1 MKKIETHCHSNP
13 ISTCSRQSAEI
24 LADRYAK
31 CGFDAVTLSNHY
43 SDSYRDCYGASFDE
57 WLNAYI
63 AEYRRFADAC
73 GKNGIEGW
81 LGAEVTL
88 FAPYSQPLKKQYS
101 EQFLRDNYADY
112 ILIGVTEQFLRETP
126 DLCRLDQKELYSE
139 CKKHGVLLFQAHP
152 FRSAQGHSPRDL
164 DYLDGLEINGCCGF
178 TANPLDVREEEINR
192 IADERNLI
200 VIAGGDT
207 HYDWHKLQTATFVG
221 DEVRSSTDLADY
233 LRVNRRPKY
242 TISADDPTAADRP

>member
-88 FAPYSQPLKKQYS
+88 FAPYSQPLKKQ
-101 EQFLRDNYADY
+101 
-112 ILIGVTEQFLRETP
+112 
-126 DLCRLDQKELYSE
+126 
-139 CKKHGVLLFQAHP
+139 
-152 FRSAQGHSPRDL
+152 
-164 DYLDGLEINGCCGF
+164 
-178 TANPLDVREEEINR
+178 
-192 IADERNLI
+192 
-200 VIAGGDT
+200 
-207 HYDWHKLQTATFVG
+207 
-221 DEVRSSTDLADY
+221 
-233 LRVNRRPKY
+233 
-242 TISADDPTAADRP
+242 